1 MKAILYKDLL
11 QIRRN
16 TGLLIMLIV
25 AGTLSV
31 LLIGTSAIIQPGAVL
46 AGIMLQA
53 TLITFLMSVVPT
65 CAMELIRNDIGN
77 GTLAAFKA
85 SGLPNRQY
93 LIAQMIAALV
103 PSGTLGA
110 LIVLAFRALVPSLH
124 TVIAGEQGLLLTV
137 EPLLAALILFL
148 WSIFFKGK
156 VLIMTTTTTAQSLTP
171 SPTAD
176 GTQSSAD
183 RMAHSPIAVSVRNMT
198 FGYQKSKPVLSHISL
213 DVPAGQS
220 IGILGYNG
228 VGKTTLFGV
237 ILGLL
242 RPQHGDA
249 VINADVFPSM
259 RDVFQLTDSNNLT
272 TDLTVR
278 ENIRFRTMLYA
289 TREHPNPVDLAHL
302 EDLPMVKAFE
312 LGDHL
317 DKKVKELSSGL
328 KKRAGIVTGI
338 LFDPKLIM
346 LDEPTNAVDP
356 LTRQLLIELMR
367 QLRADGRTIMTIT
380 HDLDYCWSV
389 TDRVVIFDNKHLV
402 KDCMTRD
409 FADYQAFTEAVTLGR
424 EKTDVDFGLHVG
436 NALSD
441 TTSTTK

>member
-1 MKAILYKDLL
+1 
-11 QIRRN
+11 
-16 TGLLIMLIV
+16 
-25 AGTLSV
+25 
-31 LLIGTSAIIQPGAVL
+31 
-46 AGIMLQA
+46 
-53 TLITFLMSVVPT
+53 
-65 CAMELIRNDIGN
+65 
-77 GTLAAFKA
+77 
-85 SGLPNRQY
+85 
-93 LIAQMIAALV
+93 
-103 PSGTLGA
+103 
-110 LIVLAFRALVPSLH
+110 
-124 TVIAGEQGLLLTV
+124 
-137 EPLLAALILFL
+137 
-148 WSIFFKGK
+148 
-156 VLIMTTTTTAQSLTP
+156 MTTTTTAQSLTP

-176 GTQSSAD
+176 GTQSSVD
-183 RMAHSPIAVSVRNMT
+183 RVDHSPIAVSVRNMT
-198 FGYQKSKPVLSHISL
+198 FGYQKAKPVLSHISL

-328 KKRAGIVTGI
+328 KKRAGIVTGM

-389 TDRVVIFDNKHLV
+389 TDRVVILDNKHLV

-436 NALSD
+436 NAISD